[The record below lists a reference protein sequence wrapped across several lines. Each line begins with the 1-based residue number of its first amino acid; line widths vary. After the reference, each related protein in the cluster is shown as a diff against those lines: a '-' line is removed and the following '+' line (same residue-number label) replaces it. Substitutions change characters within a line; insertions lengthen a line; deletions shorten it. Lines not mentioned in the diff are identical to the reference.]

1 MRWIVWHSRI
11 WFTVVLAL
19 ASCTCTFSFF
29 RSFFIYRV
37 MPLNVVFFFSLQTS
51 LSCVFFS
58 VSPICTHTL
67 SFSLSLAPPPLCQ
80 LFPLSFFPI
89 YPPFFFHIFWDPST
103 SSLLAPTRS
112 VHVIYRHSVTA
123 SLDGRL
129 GRVPLDRVVKIG
141 QICTTIESV
150 RSIEYTQSW
159 CIPARYPVSQGLSV
173 IGQRVH
179 AKALKMELFMIDSG
193 MQTEPCSL
201 ASSP

>member
-1 MRWIVWHSRI
+1 MRWIVWHSRS

-37 MPLNVVFFFSLQTS
+37 MPLNVVFFSLQTS
-51 LSCVFFS
+51 LSCVCIFLS
-58 VSPICTHTL
+58 QSYTHTHSL
-67 SFSLSLAPPPLCQ
+67 VLTVSCTSSSLSTLPPFILSYIP
-80 LFPLSFFPI
+80 SFFP
-89 YPPFFFHIFWDPST
+89 HIFWDPST

-129 GRVPLDRVVKIG
+129 GHVPLDRVVKIG

>member
-1 MRWIVWHSRI
+1 MDCM
-11 WFTVVLAL
+11 AL
-19 ASCTCTFSFF
+19 EELVYGCTCACVMYVHFFFFSVLFYLSCHASE
-29 RSFFIYRV
+29 RR
-37 MPLNVVFFFSLQTS
+37 FFFSLQTS
-51 LSCVFFS
+51 LSCVCIFLS
-58 VSPICTHTL
+58 QSHTHTL

-80 LFPLSFFPI
+80 FFPLSFFPI
-89 YPPFFFHIFWDPST
+89 YPPFFSHIFWDPST

>member
-1 MRWIVWHSRI
+1 MNCM
-11 WFTVVLAL
+11 AL
-19 ASCTCTFSFF
+19 EELVYGCTCAC
-29 RSFFIYRV
+29 V
-37 MPLNVVFFFSLQTS
+37 MYVHFFFFSVLFY
-51 LSCVFFS
+51 LSCHASERRFFFFS
-58 VSPICTHTL
+58 SNESFLCIFLSQSHTHTL
-67 SFSLSLAPPPLCQ
+67 SLVLTVSCSSSSLPTLPP
-80 LFPLSFFPI
+80 FILSYIP
-89 YPPFFFHIFWDPST
+89 PPFFPHIFWDPST

>member
-1 MRWIVWHSRI
+1 MDCM
-11 WFTVVLAL
+11 AL
-19 ASCTCTFSFF
+19 EELVYGCTCAC
-29 RSFFIYRV
+29 V
-37 MPLNVVFFFSLQTS
+37 MYVHFFFFSVLFY
-51 LSCVFFS
+51 LSCHASERRFFFFS
-58 VSPICTHTL
+58 SNESFLCIFLSQSHTHTL

-89 YPPFFFHIFWDPST
+89 YPPFFPHIFWDPST

>member
-1 MRWIVWHSRI
+1 MRWIVWHSRS

-37 MPLNVVFFFSLQTS
+37 MPLNVVFFSLQTS

-58 VSPICTHTL
+58 VSPIRTHSRSHCLLLLLL
-67 SFSLSLAPPPLCQ
+67 SANSSPFH
-80 LFPLSFFPI
+80 SFL
-89 YPPFFFHIFWDPST
+89 YTPPFFPHIFWDPST

>member
-1 MRWIVWHSRI
+1 MRWIVWHSRS

-37 MPLNVVFFFSLQTS
+37 MPLDVVFFFSSNESFLCIF
-51 LSCVFFS
+51 LSQS
-58 VSPICTHTL
+58 HTHTL

-89 YPPFFFHIFWDPST
+89 YPPFFPHIFWDPST

-159 CIPARYPVSQGLSV
+159 CIPARYPSHKGS
-173 IGQRVH
+173 R
-179 AKALKMELFMIDSG
+179 S
-193 MQTEPCSL
+193 
-201 ASSP
+201 